1 MLTATAGGGPMM
13 LIIPGSGPTD
23 RVDKR
28 GMFGSRAAVAD
39 GNVVTIDDYV
49 TDIESWIASAFSPT
63 IRRN

>member
-39 GNVVTIDDYV
+39 GNAVTIDDYV
-49 TDIESWIASAFSPT
+49 TDIESWIASAFSPP

>member
-39 GNVVTIDDYV
+39 GNAVTIDDYV
-49 TDIESWIASAFSPT
+49 ADIESWIASAFSPT

>member
-39 GNVVTIDDYV
+39 GNVIDDYV